1 MTKRITLQQM
11 FDNAVRG
18 IYAQGERAY
27 GTQVESC
34 FYRLEQNGKVLK
46 CAIGH
51 SIPDSL
57 YVAEMEGKGPLGL
70 REDFPTIKALFPD
83 DVGTVGALGELQACH
98 DEQDPSSFM
107 EGFLSDAWVFA
118 REHKLTWPGDVPRP
132 D

>member
-1 MTKRITLQQM
+1 MTKRLTLQQM

-18 IYAQGERAY
+18 IYAQGERACDD
-27 GTQVESC
+27 GISC
-34 FYRLEQNGKVLK
+34 CMYRLELPTKVLK
-46 CAIGH
+46 CAIGQ

-57 YVAEMEGKGPLGL
+57 YVAEMEGMGPLGL
-70 REDFPTIKALFPD
+70 REAFPTIKALFPD